1 MTALCND
8 IGVDVVFARQIAAF
22 GHPRD
27 IAIGLST
34 SGNSEN
40 LIRAL
45 DEAARRGLLTI
56 GIAGYDGG
64 KMAELDSL
72 DYLFV
77 APSSSVHRIQEAQ
90 TTVYHTLWELTV
102 ATLAGS
108 GPGPATGSAGQR
120 PDPGRAERPDDRGQG
135 DGMTARTGRTLV
147 ACLGNIFLSD
157 DGFGV
162 EVARRLARQDLP
174 EGVRVTDYGIR
185 GMHLAYDLAE
195 GFDTTILVDTAQRG
209 DEPGTV
215 YLIEP
220 EPQAGPQAGQGDAAS
235 LTLFNAHGMQPDL
248 VLSLAGSLG
257 GDAGRVLVVGCEP
270 ATLEEGIGLSAPVA
284 AAVDEA
290 AAMVTRLV
298 TAGQQTGNKR

>member
-1 MTALCND
+1 MT
-8 IGVDVVFARQIAAF
+8 
-22 GHPRD
+22 
-27 IAIGLST
+27 GLT
-34 SGNSEN
+34 G
-40 LIRAL
+40 
-45 DEAARRGLLTI
+45 
-56 GIAGYDGG
+56 
-64 KMAELDSL
+64 
-72 DYLFV
+72 
-77 APSSSVHRIQEAQ
+77 
-90 TTVYHTLWELTV
+90 
-102 ATLAGS
+102 
-108 GPGPATGSAGQR
+108 ATGEG
-120 PDPGRAERPDDRGQG
+120 
-135 DGMTARTGRTLV
+135 TTGRTLV

-162 EVARRLARQDLP
+162 EVARRLARQPLP

-209 DEPGTV
+209 EEPGTV

-220 EPQAGPQAGQGDAAS
+220 EPQAGQGGAAS
-235 LTLFNAHGMQPDL
+235 LSLFNAHGMQPDL

-270 ATLEEGIGLSAPVA
+270 ATLEEGIGLSAPVT

-290 AAMVTRLV
+290 VQMITRLV